1 MSAKVLWGPVVL
13 VCGLLAA
20 CSGGSSGPGPTPMG
34 HTYISTEVKGTPIPG
49 GGPLTLSFTD
59 GRVSAD
65 AGCNSSSGPVTFDGS
80 ALRVSRMATT
90 MMACIGDRS
99 GADGWQTA
107 LLQSAPKWSLSGSTL
122 TLTGHDVTVTL
133 RDKRVLHPD
142 LPLTGTTW
150 VVTTLLRQEGQVRSQ
165 ALDAARP
172 TLTIA
177 PDGQVS
183 GNAGCNRMTGTAEIS
198 GSAVTFHL
206 ATTRMM
212 CAPDVMQVEQQ
223 VLEALNGTTE
233 ATVDSDTL
241 TIHNRADDN
250 GLILRS
256 E

>member
-1 MSAKVLWGPVVL
+1 MKFEVIEVERKGADVWVITTRGFGDTLDIARTNRTVLYDIRALKPASL
-13 VCGLLAA
+13 V
-20 CSGGSSGPGPTPMG
+20 PRQRVM
-34 HTYISTEVKGTPIPG
+34 EV
-49 GGPLTLSFTD
+49 D
-59 GRVSAD
+59 ERMA
-65 AGCNSSSGPVTFDGS
+65 FDGS
-80 ALRVSRMATT
+80 VLRVSRMATT
-90 MMACIGDRS
+90 MMACVGDKS

-133 RDKRVLHPD
+133 QDKRVLHPD
-142 LPLTGTTW
+142 LPLTGTAW

-177 PDGQVS
+177 ADGQVS
-183 GNAGCNRMTGTAEIS
+183 GSAGCNRMTGTAEIS
-198 GSAVTFHL
+198 GSNVTFHL
-206 ATTRMM
+206 GTTRMM

-223 VLEALNGTTE
+223 VLEALTGATE

-241 TIHNRADDN
+241 TIHNRANDT